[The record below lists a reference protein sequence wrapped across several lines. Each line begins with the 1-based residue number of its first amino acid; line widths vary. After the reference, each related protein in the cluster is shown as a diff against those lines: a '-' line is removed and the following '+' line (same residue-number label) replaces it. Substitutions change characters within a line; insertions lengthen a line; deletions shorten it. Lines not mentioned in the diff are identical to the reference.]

1 VAIFSVCIFL
11 IQIVVAGTKK
21 RESATDE
28 HRWTPIKKG
37 WERHFKKPVLSL
49 IDLLPNRS
57 KPKLHSIGNAA
68 LGLS

>member
-1 VAIFSVCIFL
+1 MLAL
-11 IQIVVAGTKK
+11 KK
-21 RESATDE
+21 ENQPPMDTD
-28 HRWTPIKKG
+28 KKG
-37 WERHFKKPVLSL
+37 WERHFKKPVLSG